1 MVLFRTANYYSRLF
15 PSHPLSKQAAGR
27 FQIFHKFSAMAGRQ
41 TIDTSQRLANLRQIL
56 ASHDPKIDV
65 FVVPSEDARA
75 FSKE

>member
-15 PSHPLSKQAAGR
+15 PSHPLGKQAAGR

>member
-1 MVLFRTANYYSRLF
+1 
-15 PSHPLSKQAAGR
+15 
-27 FQIFHKFSAMAGRQ
+27 MAGRQ

-75 FSKE
+75 FTKE